1 MHAADVDAGADR
13 REVRFT
19 MHVFKREY
27 QSATGPSGTILRTP
41 ADMSTWPPNTLFHA
55 VYASAVVKTF
65 GFELEATMQNWRNI
79 FYPDGPIEAA
89 HADDQRLNQAIV
101 DKEKKSTKQKAERQA
116 HLDRRD
122 APQDAI
128 DFHDVVMMYR
138 CSAMEP
144 EAVREY
150 VEGCKGMRTVEHKG
164 LEEKVNSWRE
174 SLGPPTVIGTD

>member
-1 MHAADVDAGADR
+1 MHTADVDAQADWD
-13 REVRFT
+13 EVRFT
-19 MHVFKREY
+19 MHVFRSEV
-27 QSATGPSGTILRTP
+27 QTATGLSGQTLRTP

-55 VYASAVVKTF
+55 VYARAVVKAF
-65 GFELEATMQNWRNI
+65 GFELEATVENWRNI

-89 HADDQRLNQAIV
+89 HADDHCLNQAKV
-101 DKEKKSTKQKAERQA
+101 DKEKKSAEQKAGRQA
-116 HLDRRD
+116 RIDRRD
-122 APQDAI
+122 ASQDVI

-150 VEGCKGMRTVEHKG
+150 VEGCKGMGTVEHKE

-174 SLGPPTVIGTD
+174 SL